1 MRNFILLCATASAA
15 LSTVQSCNSTEEA
28 FLNVDTLTLQFDN
41 AGNSEELVTV
51 ESNSEWNVATD
62 SPSWINVTK
71 LNTATLQISVLP
83 QMLEGAQRNGTVS
96 VLCDG
101 IESVEI
107 EILQI
112 AGFSIEGTWLATR
125 SEYST
130 DLETWQIAN
139 NYEELGIEI
148 QYHFDLQNNSVTMI
162 SKDDYSNDE
171 HTLDIVN
178 YDTENRT
185 FTITDGSTEATYT
198 ISEINDSILEFY
210 SWSEFSE
217 NYLKIH
223 CEKAE

>member
-1 MRNFILLCATASAA
+1 MRNFILLCVTASAA
-15 LSTVQSCNSTEEA
+15 LSTVQSCSSTEEA

-41 AGNSEELVTV
+41 TGNSEELVTV
-51 ESNSEWNVATD
+51 ESNSEWDVTTD
-62 SPSWINVTK
+62 SPSWINATK
-71 LNTATLQISVLP
+71 LNNATLQISVLP

-107 EILQI
+107 EIMQI
-112 AGFSIEGTWLATR
+112 AGFSIEGGWLATR
-125 SEYST
+125 SEYSK

-171 HTLDIVN
+171 QTLDIVD

-185 FTITDGSTEATYT
+185 FTITDGSTEVTYT

-210 SWSEFSE
+210 AWSEFSE